1 MMMQNPEDNLFRDL
15 LSDYAA
21 PIEDDGFTKS
31 VMRSIEHENP
41 SRSSNLRR
49 GLIFG
54 ACVIGGLMAAIQL
67 PGLFRLMGQTFSP
80 DLVSLSSLGQSS
92 WMLGA
97 ITVVGLLLIC
107 ALDQK
112 TSELF

>member
-1 MMMQNPEDNLFRDL
+1 MMMQNPEDNLFKDL
-15 LSDYAA
+15 LSEYVA

-31 VMRSIEHENP
+31 VMRSIEYEIP
-41 SRSSNLRR
+41 SRTTLRR

-54 ACVIGGLMAAIQL
+54 ACAIGGLIAAFQL
-67 PGLFRLMGQTFSP
+67 PALFELMGQTISP
-80 DLVSLSSLGQSS
+80 DLASISNIGQSS
-92 WMLGA
+92 WMLGG
-97 ITVVGLLLIC
+97 IIVVGLSLIC